1 MAEFFSHN
9 ETETIAFAKEYA
21 KSLRRGDILLLNGD
35 MGAGKTAFTKGIALG
50 LGIEEEIT
58 SPTYA
63 YMNSYDDLL
72 YHYDCYRISS
82 ERQAENLGLAD
93 YFDADGI
100 CVIEWSENIAG
111 LLPDRCKQ
119 ITIEKINERER
130 RILY

>member
-21 KSLRRGDILLLNGD
+21 KSLRRGDVLLLNGD

-50 LGIEEEIT
+50 LGIEAEIT

-93 YFDADGI
+93 YFDADGV

-119 ITIEKINERER
+119 ITIEKINETER